1 MLKTT
6 LKAALVAAGLLAGG
20 AFAAHAQTDYAA
32 IDADPAM
39 WTIERDGTTVH
50 LLGTYH
56 ILPSALDW
64 RTEQIDAVLEEADTI
79 WFEADVHSAESQQ
92 QMQALIPQ
100 LGLNPSGTTLSSLL
114 DEETNALLA
123 EVAPMAGATP
133 AALEP
138 MQPWL
143 AALMLAVGQ
152 IQALGYDANSGVETV
167 LRADAVEADK
177 DFGYF
182 ETAEQ
187 QLRFFADQPTELQVE
202 WLEQSLHQ
210 MEELPEQVSEMTVAW
225 ATGDTDAL
233 DAMINGEMREDSPE
247 IYETII
253 VGRNEAWIPQIEAI
267 FDEGGTHLVAVGAGH
282 MTGEQGVIALLEAR
296 GYEAVRR

>member
-1 MLKTT
+1 MMKTMLN
-6 LKAALVAAGLLAGG
+6 AALLTAGLLAGG
-20 AFAAHAQTDYAA
+20 TFAGHAQTDYAA
-32 IDADPAM
+32 VDADPAM
-39 WTIERDGTTVH
+39 WTIEDGDTTVH

-56 ILPSALDW
+56 ILPSALEW
-64 RTEQIDAVLEEADTI
+64 RTEEIDAALEDADTV
-79 WFEADVHSAESQQ
+79 WFEADVHSTESQQ

-114 DEETNALLA
+114 DEDANALLA

-152 IQALGYDANSGVETV
+152 IQALGYDAQSGVETV

-187 QLRFFADQPTELQVE
+187 QLRFFADQPMDMQVE
-202 WLEQSLHQ
+202 WLEQSLEQ
-210 MEELPEQVSEMTVAW
+210 MEELPEQVSEMTLAW

-233 DAMINGEMREDSPE
+233 DGMINGSMREESPE
-247 IYETII
+247 LYETII
-253 VGRNEAWIPQIEAI
+253 VERNEAWIPQIEAI

-282 MTGEQGVIALLEAR
+282 MTGEQGVVALLEAR
-296 GYEAVRR
+296 GYTVERR